1 MTAGEI
7 FVVDDD
13 ASVRRAL
20 DRLLRSAGYGVRTFA
35 SAGDVMA
42 AMRSDRPACLVVD
55 VRMPEC
61 TGLELADTL
70 RREPDPPAVI
80 FITGHGDVA
89 MAERAMERGA
99 LDFLPK
105 PFDDS
110 VLLDAIAQAVRKTAR
125 S

>member
-1 MTAGEI
+1 MRSGAI

-13 ASVRRAL
+13 ASVRRAI

-35 SAGDVMA
+35 SAREVMA
-42 AMRSDRPACLVVD
+42 ALRTDRPACLIVD

-70 RREPDPPAVI
+70 RQQPDPAAII
-80 FITGHGDVA
+80 FITGHGDIA
-89 MAERAMERGA
+89 MAERAMDRGA

-110 VLLDAIAQAVRKTAR
+110 VLLEAVAHAVGKAER
-125 S
+125 

>member
-20 DRLLRSAGYGVRTFA
+20 DRLLRSAGSGVRTFA
-35 SAGDVMA
+35 SAREVMA
-42 AMRSDRPACLVVD
+42 AMRSDRPACLIVD

-61 TGLELADTL
+61 TGLELAATL
-70 RREPDPPAVI
+70 RKEPDPPPVI

-105 PFDDS
+105 PFDDA
-110 VLLDAIAQAVRKTAR
+110 VLLEAIAQAVRRVAR
-125 S
+125 R